1 MNTASVISKWEEP
14 KFSDEEQFY
23 TFDWADRL
31 GEGETIVGTP
41 KADGLGGITV
51 ISHAMQGT
59 ISRLKLG
66 KGTVGDR
73 AGVHMLATTSADQ
86 KVGVTVL
93 LDIVPI

>member
-1 MNTASVISKWEEP
+1 MNTASVISQWEDP

-41 KADGLGGITV
+41 EADGLGGITV
-51 ISHAMQGT
+51 LSHAIQGT
-59 ISRLKLG
+59 ISQLKLG
-66 KGTVGDR
+66 GGTVGQR
-73 AGVHMLATTSADQ
+73 TGVHMLATTSTAQ